1 MSRIAAIFTGGTIAM
16 RHDPVAGG
24 AVPALSGAEILALT
38 SGLEGIAE
46 VEAIDWGL
54 VPASHLGLEQVL
66 DIGRTIQSALDRP
79 DIEGAVVIHG
89 TDTME
94 ETAFALDLVIRGSK
108 PVAIVGA
115 MRNADED
122 GYDGP
127 ANLRDALRAA
137 AAPRLRDQG
146 TLVVMAGR
154 ILPADDA
161 VKLHTDAYD
170 AFGAP
175 NSGPLGWID
184 AEGLTVL
191 RARQPRRRIEPA
203 PPAAVE
209 PVVLLTAVSGMD
221 GWLARLAVQGG
232 ARGLVVAATG
242 SGNTHPDLLEAA
254 REAMAAGIPVVVT
267 TRCLAGRVQPRYGIP
282 GGGVAWQKAGAIPAG
297 RLSGPKARVAL
308 ALGLGA
314 GMDGEALRS
323 LMTDPPQVAEPQQG

>member
-1 MSRIAAIFTGGTIAM
+1 VSRVAAVFTGGTIAM
-16 RHDPVAGG
+16 RHDPKAGG
-24 AVPALSGAEILALT
+24 AVPALSGQEILART
-38 SGLEGIAE
+38 SGLDAIAE

-54 VPASHLGLEQVL
+54 VPASHLTLDQVL
-66 DIGRTIQSALDRP
+66 EIAQTVQSALDQP
-79 DIEGAVVIHG
+79 GIDGAVVVHG

-94 ETAFALDLVIRGSK
+94 ETAFALDLVIRGDK
-108 PVAIVGA
+108 PVALVGA

-127 ANLRDALRAA
+127 ANLRAAVRAA
-137 AAPRLRDQG
+137 ADPRLRGQG

-154 ILPADDA
+154 VFPADDA

-170 AFGAP
+170 AFAAP
-175 NSGPLGWID
+175 NAGPLGWID
-184 AEGLTVL
+184 AEGLTLL
-191 RARQPRRRIEPA
+191 RSRRGRRRIEPA
-203 PPAAVE
+203 PAAAVE
-209 PVVLLTAVSGMD
+209 PVALLTAVSGMD
-221 GWLARLAVQGG
+221 GWLARLALQGG

-314 GMDGEALRS
+314 GMDQDGLCS
-323 LMTDPPQVAEPQQG
+323 LMADPQEG